1 MGLVSQVFD
10 ETTLNTLTGHLAVGH
25 CRYSTTGASHW
36 ANAQPTLGATSTGT
50 VALAHNG
57 NLTNTAELKAM
68 IEDRNGGNL
77 SGEMKQGNTSD
88 TALVTALLEGEEG
101 KSLEQTAMELLPKIK
116 GGFCFVFMDEG
127 TLYAARDT
135 YGIRPLCLGRLERG
149 WVVASEQSALATVGA
164 SFIREIEPGEFIA
177 IDEDGVRSQ
186 RFAEATPAG
195 CVFEY
200 VYLARPDA
208 SIAGRSVYESRVEMG
223 RQLARENTQ
232 EADIV
237 IPVPESGTPAA
248 VGYAEESG
256 IPFAHGFVKNS
267 YVGRTFIQ
275 PSQTLRQLGIRL
287 KLNALE
293 SVIRGKRVVV
303 VDDSIVRG
311 NTQRAIVRMLREAG
325 AASVHIKISSPPVK
339 WPCFYGIDFASRAEL
354 IANGATIDEITQA
367 IGADSLAY
375 ISEDGM
381 IDATRQPR
389 ERLCTACFTGKYP
402 IELPGA
408 DKLGKNLLE
417 RTDLGGLPAA
427 ATAASGAAPAA
438 SAASDAEPGTV
449 DLRRSGR
456 EGRRHRLRSGAGLRI
471 RRTAH
476 RCRPRHHSRQER
488 ASMTSASPAADMN
501 AAQNAGI
508 TYASAGVDVEAG
520 DRAVELMKDAVKA
533 THNASVIGGVGGFAG
548 LYDVSR
554 LLTYKRPLLATSTDG
569 VGTKVAIAQAMDIH
583 DTIGYDLVG
592 MVVDDIVVVG
602 AEPLYMTDYIACGK
616 VVPERIADIVRG
628 IAAACSVAGTALVGG
643 ETAEHPGLLG
653 EHEYDVAG
661 AATGV
666 VEADAAA
673 RPGPRPRRRR
683 GDRHGLLR
691 PALQRLLP
699 GPPRHQPRRLGPGPP
714 GLRTRPH
721 PGRGAPR
728 AHPRLRRGLPGPR
741 PHLPGER
748 LRAAAR
754 PSTASAT

>member
-1 MGLVSQVFD
+1 MARGDGKLSHDLLSGEKGPQDACGVFGVWAPGEEVAKLTYYGLYALQHRGQESAGIATSDGKRINVYKDMGLVSQVFD

-36 ANAQPTLGATSTGT
+36 ANAQPTLGATATGT

-68 IEDRNGGNL
+68 IVDRNGGQL
-77 SGEMKQGNTSD
+77 TGEMKQGNTSD

-101 KSLEQTAMELLPKIK
+101 KSLEQTALELLPKVK

-135 YGIRPLCLGRLERG
+135 YGIRPLVLGRLERG

-177 IDEDGVRSQ
+177 IDEHGVRSQ
-186 RFAEATPAG
+186 RFAEPTPAG

-208 SIAGRSVYESRVEMG
+208 AIAGRSVYESRVEMG

-256 IPFAHGFVKNS
+256 IPFAHGFVKNA

-325 AASVHIKISSPPVK
+325 AAAVHVKISSPPVK

-354 IANGATIDEITQA
+354 IANGATIEEISQA

-381 IDATRQPR
+381 IGATRQPR
-389 ERLCTACFTGKYP
+389 ERLCTACFTGQYP

-417 RTDLGGLPAA
+417 RTDLGGLPA
-427 ATAASGAAPAA
+427 GAA
-438 SAASDAEPGTV
+438 
-449 DLRRSGR
+449 RFGR
-456 EGRRHRLRSGAGLRI
+456 
-471 RRTAH
+471 
-476 RCRPRHHSRQER
+476 
-488 ASMTSASPAADMN
+488 D
-501 AAQNAGI
+501 
-508 TYASAGVDVEAG
+508 
-520 DRAVELMKDAVKA
+520 
-533 THNASVIGGVGGFAG
+533 
-548 LYDVSR
+548 
-554 LLTYKRPLLATSTDG
+554 
-569 VGTKVAIAQAMDIH
+569 
-583 DTIGYDLVG
+583 
-592 MVVDDIVVVG
+592 
-602 AEPLYMTDYIACGK
+602 
-616 VVPERIADIVRG
+616 
-628 IAAACSVAGTALVGG
+628 
-643 ETAEHPGLLG
+643 
-653 EHEYDVAG
+653 
-661 AATGV
+661 
-666 VEADAAA
+666 
-673 RPGPRPRRRR
+673 RRRR
-683 GDRHGLLR
+683 HSGERRRRRAPPSPPTRIPPRR
-691 PALQRLLP
+691 PAPPAAIRDPTPNSNNCSPTPTAYPPTSMTPTRKSQYDFRLP
-699 GPPRHQPRRLGPGPP
+699 GR
-714 GLRTRPH
+714 
-721 PGRGAPR
+721 
-728 AHPRLRRGLPGPR
+728 
-741 PHLPGER
+741 
-748 LRAAAR
+748 
-754 PSTASAT
+754 